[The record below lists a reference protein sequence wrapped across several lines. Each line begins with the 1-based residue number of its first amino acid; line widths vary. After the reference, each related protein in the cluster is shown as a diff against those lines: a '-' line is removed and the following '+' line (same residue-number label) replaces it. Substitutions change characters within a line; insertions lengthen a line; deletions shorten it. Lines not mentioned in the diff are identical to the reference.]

1 MGSFIFRVPLFFFLY
16 PPPPPLCNFWK
27 ILLVCWGGGMGWG
40 GGCGTAEALYIFGP
54 WCYKHRFT
62 RQSGEKTTF
71 PNKITRQHLEDKQS
85 PPRRCRAAWAQDV
98 ILRAVCFL
106 AAGSQRRSRRSMK
119 KKKPQQDDKARS
131 ALEMSPLQTAF
142 MHPKRNQD
150 SYSAAERCR
159 FSKRRRLQGSSCSCE
174 RRPGSLYKTGL
185 GIVSIVRFSK
195 LRLVLEIAASN

>member
-1 MGSFIFRVPLFFFLY
+1 
-16 PPPPPLCNFWK
+16 
-27 ILLVCWGGGMGWG
+27 MGWG
-40 GGCGTAEALYIFGP
+40 GGCGTAEELYIFGP
-54 WCYKHRFT
+54 RCYKHRFT

-71 PNKITRQHLEDKQS
+71 PNKITRQRLEDKQS
-85 PPRRCRAAWAQDV
+85 PPRRCRAARAQDV
-98 ILRAVCFL
+98 VLRCGLFF
-106 AAGSQRRSRRSMK
+106 GSWKPTSLTQKREK
-119 KKKPQQDDKARS
+119 KKTQQDDKARS
-131 ALEMSPLQTAF
+131 ALEMSPLQTPF